1 MCLIIFFLIHIIR
14 KFAKNTN
21 MNWVFIT
28 FIIVVF
34 ILSIGVLIDANI
46 VYDITKNDGYLIIKL
61 FKIPIIKTQLNIQ
74 GNTIKFNK
82 TKKKPFQFIINLE
95 NLKFVQRLKNNIIKR
110 IYINHIDIDCVVS
123 FNNSCVASMF
133 SAGFL
138 TMLEVIKYKL
148 ICFQHDAKIVNNVV
162 TGFQENRL
170 IIIGNISVVI
180 NIMDMIM
187 ATCKTIF
194 QKDTKYVK

>member
-1 MCLIIFFLIHIIR
+1 
-14 KFAKNTN
+14 

-46 VYDITKNDGYLIIKL
+46 VYDMTKNDGYLIIKL

-110 IYINHIDIDCVVS
+110 IYINHIDIDCIVS
-123 FNNSCVASMF
+123 FNNSCIASML

-148 ICFQHDAKIVNNVV
+148 ICYQHDAKILNNVV